1 MGKVTL
7 DFAGAWT
14 SSTAADIKMA
24 VGELTLR
31 LPRKVGVRLTL
42 DRFLVSFD
50 PAGLVRTGNAF
61 ESPGYDGADRR
72 LDIAVTTAVGGVK
85 VEWVG
90 GEESP

>member
-1 MGKVTL
+1 
-7 DFAGAWT
+7 
-14 SSTAADIKMA
+14 
-24 VGELTLR
+24 
-31 LPRKVGVRLTL
+31 
-42 DRFLVSFD
+42 VSFD